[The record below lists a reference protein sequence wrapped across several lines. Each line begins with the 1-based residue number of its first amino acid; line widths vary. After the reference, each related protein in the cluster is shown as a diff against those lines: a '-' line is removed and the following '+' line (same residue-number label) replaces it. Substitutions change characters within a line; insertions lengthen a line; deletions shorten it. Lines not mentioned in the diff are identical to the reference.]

1 MQRPF
6 LFKRR
11 GSRWTVRFQV
21 PDGLDDAG
29 RPKYRTITK
38 ACRTTNKT
46 KAARIADEIYQ
57 EALKEAAYLT
67 GDRQRDAMGI
77 LRKAVEATVKDE
89 LSEPMVRQ
97 WLADLYEIAHGSPL
111 ALYTVRRWFEAW
123 EERKAMSASA
133 GTMVRYRRSNTLFLD
148 FLGEKADR
156 RLELVATSDIR
167 AFQQAMREKHG
178 TARTTN
184 NRVRDIGA
192 VFGQAVRDQLILANP
207 TAGVAPLP
215 ERDSITREPLT
226 EDELKALFA
235 TLKGG
240 WRVLAGFGL
249 YAGLRINDAAKVKWD
264 AVDLDASTLTVT
276 VKKTGKTIVLPLP
289 EPLRDLLLELPAS
302 DDPTAYVLPEIA
314 ALPTGGYKAPTVVFG
329 KMMDAAG
336 IDRKAVDEKGK
347 RQVPTKSFHSLR
359 HSFVS
364 MLANSNVPEELRMQ
378 LAGHHT
384 RSSHQIYTAIEL
396 ETLKRAVST
405 LPKFGK

>member
-1 MQRPF
+1 MLRPF

-11 GSRWTVRFQV
+11 GSKWYTRFEI
-21 PDGLDDAG
+21 PDGLDDYG
-29 RPKYRTITK
+29 RPKYRKLTK
-38 ACRTTNKT
+38 SCFTSNKT

-97 WLADLYEIAHGSPL
+97 WLADLYAIAHGSPL

-123 EERKAMSASA
+123 EERKALTATA
-133 GTMVRYRRSNTLFLD
+133 GTMARYRKSNNLFLE

-156 RLELVATSDIR
+156 RLELVTTDEVR
-167 AFQQAMREKHG
+167 TFQQAMREKYA